1 MAGMLNSI
9 TPALKG
15 KASDPSPLRLS
26 VVGKAWIGRLR
37 ERWQLSD
44 ANSGLHLRPV
54 AGLASASPHAHRLR
68 QRRAPV
74 HQLDALPEVHITVCG
89 GFYKSTGQRHAG
101 CGSGNDLNSR
111 SMAASGLPAHSSE
124 GSPAHAQRQGRF
136 AAARAQQAYPCTAA
150 AAGPTREKHKLVLHQ
165 LRQHGYVDA
174 LKRADNLAW
183 RAVQMAEALRWGRA
197 EKRSVSKHACAACL
211 YGWRMHLHSWCHNC
225 HARQGTGW
233 LAWLTSM
240 LRAASVAT
248 ASRQAGSCCRH
259 STPG

>member
-1 MAGMLNSI
+1 MTA
-9 TPALKG
+9 AQQQQ
-15 KASDPSPLRLS
+15 LR
-26 VVGKAWIGRLR
+26 
-37 ERWQLSD
+37 
-44 ANSGLHLRPV
+44 LRPV
-54 AGLASASPHAHRLR
+54 AGRRLLPLTSCPP
-68 QRRAPV
+68 PV
-74 HQLDALPEVHITVCG
+74 GAACPSQPAGCAAG
-89 GFYKSTGQRHAG
+89 STHHSLQWLGSKGQRHAG
-101 CGSGNDLNSR
+101 CSSGNDLSSR

-136 AAARAQQAYPCTAA
+136 AAARAQQANPCTAA

-197 EKRSVSKHACAACL
+197 EKRSVSRHACAACL

-225 HARQGTGW
+225 HARKGTGW
-233 LAWLTSM
+233 LAWLTSL